1 MKSKNKN
8 LFKSSVFIIIY
19 FFQILEKNK
28 ELKNEDLY
36 ELSKLLFRSYAK
48 PSWWMW

>member
-36 ELSKLLFRSYAK
+36 ELSILLFRSYAK